1 MRTIKIPN
9 SSQMVGKWGHS
20 LLDCYLCLDQNN
32 TINNPWK
39 FVISWTQI
47 YVCKSLGCSVKI
59 PKKSSHRVP
68 HAISYERN
76 KTPNISDDPCLP
88 PVFVIDLRLEPLTIF
103 LNVDFQGLRLPLPF
117 FSTTRSTP
125 GKAWP
130 SAVFVRIAALHYS
143 RVVPCPEMILW
154 SLPMVFSGD
163 LDSSPPNS
171 SS

>member
-88 PVFVIDLRLEPLTIF
+88 PVFVNDLRLGATD
-103 LNVDFQGLRLPLPF
+103 DFFKCG
-117 FSTTRSTP
+117 FS
-125 GKAWP
+125 
-130 SAVFVRIAALHYS
+130 RIA
-143 RVVPCPEMILW
+143 
-154 SLPMVFSGD
+154 
-163 LDSSPPNS
+163 PPSTLFFNHSEHSWEGMAIRCFRAYS
-171 SS
+171 SSSLQQGRSVSRDDLVVSTHGFFLPP